1 MGLSFTPT
9 KLKISK
15 DSFLGLLTIAWGW
28 EKNLET
34 ESKKR
39 TSFIKCKILY
49 VFSDIQKKLINITPP
64 KHERDFRK

>member
-28 EKNLET
+28 EKKSIDRE
-34 ESKKR
+34 
-39 TSFIKCKILY
+39 
-49 VFSDIQKKLINITPP
+49 QKEDK
-64 KHERDFRK
+64 FY

>member
-9 KLKISK
+9 KLKISN

-49 VFSDIQKKLINITPP
+49 IFSEHPEKKKKN
-64 KHERDFRK
+64 